1 LGERALLGLRVI
13 ELGRGVAAPFCARL
27 LADHGAD
34 VIKVE
39 APPQGDVSRAWGPF
53 PGGAP
58 DPERCGVFEFLNA
71 GKRGI
76 ALDPARAEQRAI
88 LLELIERADALVDDH
103 RTGELSALGLSW
115 PELALRNPEL
125 VMISLTPFGLTGPY
139 ADWKGCDLNAYHLTA
154 TGHRYCG
161 RPDAAP
167 LEQGTFAA
175 EFFAG
180 YAAAAWGL
188 AALRGRAAIGGGQLL
203 DVSCAQVLAALFTG
217 AQNIGA
223 YAQDG
228 RFERRSGSGMSLAAP
243 ATILPCKDG
252 HVWLIALEAAQWRAL
267 ARVMGSPEWA
277 CAELF
282 DDMFERGRNQ
292 DLIYALLREWT
303 ASRGKQEIMDSC
315 QAAGIPTTAVYTIAE
330 LASHPHLRARG
341 ALVDVDHPRL
351 GRVSLLAAPVRLP
364 LSPAE
369 PPRPAPRL
377 DEHAREIRAELEQP
391 RPRARAAPARVPVD
405 ARALPL
411 AGLRVA
417 NFGWSWVGPV
427 AGQTLALLGAE
438 VLKIESRAR
447 VDINRTL
454 PPFAGGVSD
463 PDRSLQNHAGW
474 AGNGSVALDL
484 KRPEAQELA
493 RELVA
498 RCDIVLE
505 NFSPGV
511 MERLGLGYSTLAAK
525 RPELIMVSMPGAG
538 RSGPLRDVRTYGVSL
553 GAIAGIDSLTGYRGG
568 PPIPMENAFADPL
581 GGIVGAY
588 AALLAL
594 HQRDRSGRGQHVD
607 CSQQDAL
614 LQFVG
619 PALLEHALG
628 GRTPGPLGNR
638 HPCGAAVPHG
648 VFPAAGEDRWIAIAV
663 LGDAEFGALAG
674 EMGRAD
680 WVERYARLEQRRAA
694 ADEIEDALSE
704 WTRAF
709 EAGSLAA
716 RLQARGVAATPVLD
730 VPGLLADPQHRARE
744 TFIEVEHPLG
754 FRETIYGA
762 YIKTSRSRPQVR
774 PGPAIGQ
781 DNDHAFRELLGL
793 SEARY
798 RELIAAKVIY

>member
-1 LGERALLGLRVI
+1 VI

-27 LADHGAD
+27 LADQGAD
-34 VIKVE
+34 VVKVE
-39 APPQGDVSRAWGPF
+39 DPQAGDPARHWGAF
-53 PGGAP
+53 AGGVP
-58 DPERCGVFEFLNA
+58 DPERGALFQFLNA

-76 ALDPARAEQRAI
+76 ALEASHPDGRAE
-88 LLELIERADALVDDH
+88 LLALLRGADALIDDH
-103 RTGELSALGLSW
+103 RAGELSALGLDW
-115 PELALRNPEL
+115 PALAAHNPDL
-125 VMISLTPFGLTGPY
+125 VMLSLTPFGLTGPY

-161 RPDAAP
+161 RRGEAP

-203 DVSCAQVLAALFTG
+203 DVACAQVLAALFTG

-223 YAQDG
+223 WAQDG
-228 RFERRSGSGMSLAAP
+228 VFERRSGSGMSLAAP
-243 ATILPCKDG
+243 ATILPCRDG
-252 HVWLIALEAAQWRAL
+252 YVWLIALETAQWRAL
-267 ARVMGSPEWA
+267 VKVMGDPQWARV
-277 CAELF
+277 ELF

-292 DLIYALLREWT
+292 ELIYALLREW
-303 ASRGKQEIMDSC
+303 AAGRGKQEIMERC
-315 QAAGIPTTAVYTIAE
+315 QAAGVPTTAVYTIPE
-330 LASHPHLRARG
+330 LAVHPHLRARA
-341 ALVDVDHPRL
+341 ALADLDHPRL
-351 GRVSLLAAPVRLP
+351 GRVPVLTAPVRLP
-364 LSPAE
+364 AC
-369 PPRPAPRL
+369 PPRAPAPAPRL
-377 DEHAREIRAELEQP
+377 GEHAGELRAERASAATP
-391 RPRARAAPARVPVD
+391 RRVARSVAAADP
-405 ARALPL
+405 ALPL

-427 AGQTLALLGAE
+427 AGQTLAFLGAD

-454 PPFAGGVSD
+454 PPFAGGVRD

-484 KRPEAQELA
+484 KRPEALELA
-493 RELVA
+493 RALVA
-498 RCDIVLE
+498 RCDLVLE

-511 MERLGLGYSTLAAK
+511 MARLGLGYEALCTV

-538 RSGPLRDVRTYGVSL
+538 SSGPLRDLRTYGVSL

-594 HQRDRSGRGQHVD
+594 HHRDRTGRGQHVD
-607 CSQQDAL
+607 CSQQEAL

-619 PALLEHALG
+619 PALLEHALT

-638 HPCGAAVPHG
+638 HPCGACAPHG
-648 VFPAAGEDRWIAIAV
+648 VFPAAGDDRWIALAV
-663 LGDAEFGALAG
+663 WTDAEWRALAR

-680 WVERYARLEQRRAA
+680 WAGRFAGLAQRRAA
-694 ADEIEDALSE
+694 EDEIEAALAA
-704 WTRAF
+704 WTRGFDPDA
-709 EAGSLAA
+709 LAA
-716 RLQARGVAATPVLD
+716 RLQAAGIAATPVLD
-730 VPGLLADPQHRARE
+730 VPGLLSHPQHRARG

-762 YIKTSRSRPQVR
+762 YIRPSRTRPRVR

-781 DNDHAFRELLGL
+781 DNDRVFLELLGL
-793 SEARY
+793 PEARY
-798 RELIAAKVIY
+798 RQLVADHVIW